1 MLLRSLARP
10 QIARTFCPDLRRT
23 MRVIPVPVRED
34 NYAYILMSTP
44 TKQGVRPQAVF
55 VDPYDVAKV
64 RKAAQAEGLQDS
76 DIAGLLTTHG
86 HYDHAGGNDT
96 FAQEYPNV
104 PIYGG
109 SSGIEGVTVRVHD
122 KEKFTLFKD
131 SAPVEV
137 SCYATPCHTQDSI
150 CYLVEDAR
158 SNDELSQTPAGL
170 KEGAQ
175 GEKKRGVFTGDTLF
189 ISGCGRFFEGTAEEM
204 NTALNEK
211 LASLPSDTLVYCG
224 HGMCLF
230 AHTEYT
236 KSNAAFSAAILPKR
250 AEVQALVEDLRGKR
264 NGGVTTG
271 IYTIAEERKHNPF
284 MMVNDPEVQRVAHTH
299 DPIATMQFL
308 RDAKN
313 AGSLRTSI

>member
-1 MLLRSLARP
+1 
-10 QIARTFCPDLRRT
+10 

-64 RKAAQAEGLQDS
+64 RKAAHAEGLKDT
-76 DIAGLLTTHG
+76 DIVGLLTTHG

-96 FAQEYPNV
+96 FAQEYPKV

-122 KEKFTLFKD
+122 KETFTLFEE

-204 NTALNEK
+204 NTALNKK

-224 HGMCLF
+224 HGMYFSLTQNTPSRMSRSVRQFFPSVPRCRRWSRTC
-230 AHTEYT
+230 ARSGT
-236 KSNAAFSAAILPKR
+236 AA
-250 AEVQALVEDLRGKR
+250 
-264 NGGVTTG
+264 
-271 IYTIAEERKHNPF
+271 
-284 MMVNDPEVQRVAHTH
+284 
-299 DPIATMQFL
+299 
-308 RDAKN
+308 
-313 AGSLRTSI
+313 

>member
-1 MLLRSLARP
+1 
-10 QIARTFCPDLRRT
+10 

-64 RKAAQAEGLQDS
+64 RKAAHAEGLKDT
-76 DIAGLLTTHG
+76 DIVGLLTTHG
-86 HYDHAGGNDT
+86 HHDHAGGNDT
-96 FAQEYPNV
+96 FAQEYPKV

-122 KEKFTLFKD
+122 KETFTLFEE

-204 NTALNEK
+204 NTALNKK
-211 LASLPSDTLVYCG
+211 LASLPSDTLVYC
-224 HGMCLF
+224 
-230 AHTEYT
+230 EYT
-236 KSNAAFSAAILPKR
+236 KSNVAFSAAILPKR
-250 AEVQALVEDLRGKR
+250 AEVQALVEDLRAKR

-271 IYTIAEERKHNPF
+271 IYTIGEERKHNPF
-284 MMVNDPEVQRVAHTH
+284 MMVHDPEVQRVAHTH